1 MGKTGGDKIPKQSGD
16 ETLSTQNRGITIIK
30 NLVLPLIEVHMYF
43 HTLKR
48 SA

>member
-16 ETLSTQNRGITIIK
+16 ETNAKQRHNHLIN
-30 NLVLPLIEVHMYF
+30 NLDRPLIEVHMYF
-43 HTLKR
+43 HTPKK